1 MKSFT
6 IALACLATS
15 AIAAPLVPGTPVGLG
30 DCKCTSTGVSSPAA
44 GAPGAPD
51 ANNAAPA
58 APTVVPSVPS
68 VPSGSGTG
76 VPNGNY
82 APGGVAAGAAGGAA
96 VVVSGAG
103 APGAPGAGVPSV
115 GAPGAGAGA
124 GNSSGS
130 GNGTS
135 GAPGT
140 AVAYPEVP
148 SLNVALELCA
158 NLQIAIGGDVQL
170 LVGKLQGL
178 KGNAGEV
185 TPVVKEKLAGIA
197 VQLKAIIGTVVP
209 AVIGHAKVYTS
220 AELYIL
226 LGLVKDLDAL
236 LAQVEICLKAL
247 VGTAE
252 ADVIVAVKAELQ
264 LILQLVVAVST
275 PIAKVALEVV
285 ATTGVPAIVAEI
297 TVHAKNMTA
306 CSDRLIEVN
315 GEICGKLPAG
325 VTLAH

>member
-30 DCKCTSTGVSSPAA
+30 DCKCNSTGVSSPGA
-44 GAPGAPD
+44 GAP
-51 ANNAAPA
+51 AASSGVPT

-68 VPSGSGTG
+68 SSSTG

-96 VVVSGAG
+96 AVVSGAG
-103 APGAPGAGVPSV
+103 APGAPGAG
-115 GAPGAGAGA
+115 APG
-124 GNSSGS
+124 NSSSSGS
-130 GNGTS
+130 G
-135 GAPGT
+135 
-140 AVAYPEVP
+140 VAYPEVP
-148 SLNVALELCA
+148 SLTVALELCA
-158 NLQIAIGGDVQL
+158 NLQIAIGADVQL

-252 ADVIVAVKAELQ
+252 ADVIIAVKAELQ

-275 PIAKVALEVV
+275 PIAQVALEVV
-285 ATTGVPAIVAEI
+285 AATGVPAIVAEI
-297 TVHAKNMTA
+297 TVHAKSMTA
-306 CSDRLIEVN
+306 CSERLIEVN